1 MYLSFVQVDWVELW
15 RTGGL
20 PSVIA
25 ILAVVGIIAGAK
37 WFKSTM
43 EGTLTDARK
52 ERDSARVTN
61 ETQANRFLDS
71 MTKRDEIME
80 KGFDEILNELRNNP
94 RRK

>member
-1 MYLSFVQVDWVELW
+1 MPATLIQVDWIELW

-20 PSVIA
+20 QGV
-25 ILAVVGIIAGAK
+25 LAVLGIVGFIAAAK

-52 ERDSARVTN
+52 ERDAARISL
-61 ETQANRFLDS
+61 EAQANKYIES
-71 MTKRDEIME
+71 MTRLGDIQE
-80 KGFDEILNELRNNP
+80 KGFDEVLRELRTP